1 MLPFALLDIARYP
14 LALAPSDRTGWFSGT
29 SLVAVDPVT
38 REVGASVDSAA
49 AALERTFTAEEFGV
63 TAVLLNYDGT
73 AEIRTYAGALSH
85 SVAGWS
91 SHGEAPVIPDAA
103 PSRAERIAHQRNA
116 RRPALG
122 RPSVDLEEREWIGA
136 VEAVKELIRAGE
148 VYVVNL
154 TMRLTG
160 KPRMKPVEAFAKL
173 HLTPG
178 APMAA
183 FFGSPEESLVS
194 VSPERFL
201 GVTLGYDGRTRR
213 AEVWP
218 IKGTAPRGADAD
230 QDAKFAEALQA
241 NEKERAEHVMIVDLE
256 RNDLGQVC
264 EPGSIDVEPLLE
276 VFPTPYCHQMVSCV
290 SGELRAG
297 AGFDQLLRAT
307 FPCGSVTGAPKRA
320 AMRII
325 EELEAAGRGSY
336 TGALLVA
343 TPGRLDSSVLIRTL
357 EYRADGRAVWGTG
370 CGITV
375 DSDPAAE
382 WHEARLKASP
392 VLD

>member
-1 MLPFALLDIARYP
+1 MLPFALLDTARYP

-29 SLVAVDPVT
+29 SLVAVDPVV
-38 REVGASVDSAA
+38 RETGASVAQAA

-63 TAVLLNYDGT
+63 TAVLLRYDGT
-73 AEIRTYAGALSH
+73 AEIRTYSGALSH
-85 SVAGWS
+85 SATGWS
-91 SHGEAPVIPDAA
+91 RHGEAPVIPDAA
-103 PSRAERIAHQRNA
+103 PSRTERIAHGRNSRRA
-116 RRPALG
+116 VLSRPAVDFDE
-122 RPSVDLEEREWIGA
+122 RQWVRSVES
-136 VEAVKELIRAGE
+136 VQELIRAGE

-160 KPRMKPVEAFAKL
+160 KPRMKPVDAFAKL
-173 HLTPG
+173 HRTPG

-183 FFGSPEESLVS
+183 FFGSPEDSLVS

-201 GVTLGYDGRTRR
+201 GVTIGYDGVTRR

-218 IKGTAPRGADAD
+218 IKGTAPRGADAQ
-230 QDAKFAEALQA
+230 QDVRLAGALGA
-241 NEKERAEHVMIVDLE
+241 NEKERAEHVMVVDLE
-256 RNDLGQVC
+256 RNDLGRVC
-264 EPGSIDVEPLLE
+264 EPGSIAVDPLLE

-290 SGELRAG
+290 SGELQAG

-307 FPCGSVTGAPKRA
+307 FPCGSVTGAPKLS

-325 EELEAAGRGSY
+325 EELETGGRGAY
-336 TGALLVA
+336 TGSLLVA

-375 DSDPAAE
+375 DSDPMAE

-392 VLD
+392 ILD